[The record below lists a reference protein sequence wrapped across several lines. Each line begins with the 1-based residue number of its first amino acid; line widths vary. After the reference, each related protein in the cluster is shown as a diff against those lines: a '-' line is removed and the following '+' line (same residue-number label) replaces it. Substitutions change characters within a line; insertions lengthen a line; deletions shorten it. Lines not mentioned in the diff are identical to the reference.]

1 MRESLKI
8 WIGGKKKLEEEL
20 ASTAKDFDEQ
30 IATARGEAKRFSVK
44 EIKGNRYWYRV
55 EGHAK
60 WKYYGPVGKCDPGA
74 EMEKEASEL
83 EDKKTAKLKK
93 MKMAVKGA
101 FAGNLLIDAR
111 VLQPPEEELV
121 DVKDAFLAVKEAV
134 EVKEKKEDGDFEK
147 EEFEE

>member
-1 MRESLKI
+1 M
-8 WIGGKKKLEEEL
+8 EEEL
-20 ASTAKDFDEQ
+20 ANTAKDFDEQ
-30 IATARGEAKRFSVK
+30 IATAREEAKRFSVK

-74 EMEKEASEL
+74 EMIKEAVEL
-83 EDKKTAKLKK
+83 EAKKAAKLKK

-111 VLQPPEEELV
+111 VLQPPEGELV
-121 DVKDAFLAVKEAV
+121 DVKDAFLAVKEVV
-134 EVKEKKEDGDFEK
+134 EVKEKKEEGDFEK

>member
-8 WIGGKKKLEEEL
+8 WIGGKKKMEEEL
-20 ASTAKDFDEQ
+20 ANTAKDFDEQ
-30 IATARGEAKRFSVK
+30 IATAREEAKRFSVK

-74 EMEKEASEL
+74 EMIKEAVEL
-83 EDKKTAKLKK
+83 EAKKAAKLKK

-111 VLQPPEEELV
+111 VLQPPEGELV
-121 DVKDAFLAVKEAV
+121 DVKDAFLAVKEVV
-134 EVKEKKEDGDFEK
+134 EVKEKKEEGDFEK

>member
-8 WIGGKKKLEEEL
+8 WIGGKKKLGEEL

-30 IATARGEAKRFSVK
+30 IAAAREEAKRFSIK
-44 EIKGNRYWYRV
+44 EIKRNKYWYRV

-74 EMEKEASEL
+74 EMIKEALEL
-83 EDKKTAKLKK
+83 EAKKAAKLKK

-101 FAGNLLIDAR
+101 FAGNLVIDAR

-121 DVKDAFLAVKEAV
+121 DVKDAFLCVREAV
-134 EVKEKKEDGDFEK
+134 GKKNTEGDWE
-147 EEFEE
+147 